1 MERERL
7 ARRRDLLKGFAAGAL
22 LMAAPTQV
30 LAAGARP
37 FRGIF
42 PIGSTPVDPA
52 NRIDYEGLANQVA
65 FLRKTR
71 VPGIA
76 WPQLASGWSVLTP
89 AERFRGA
96 EALVSAA
103 KGGSTAVIIGVQSQA
118 LPDAVKYAEHAAKIG
133 ADGVICIPPPG
144 VEDPE
149 ALLSFY
155 QQVGRATSL
164 PFFVQA
170 IGSMSV
176 DLIVKMAETIPTL
189 KYIKDEA
196 GEPVRDGPEL
206 IRRTGGKLTVFSGRG
221 AGTLISE
228 LERGFQGSCPY
239 VSLADGYQGAFDA
252 WQAGDHQRAFQIFAA
267 MQAANTML
275 DQSSPSIFIARNIFR
290 PGTTLR
296 TIPPEHPRP
305 PRYVPAQTPD
315 EVRRVL
321 DTYLRPYL
329 RA

>member
-1 MERERL
+1 M
-7 ARRRDLLKGFAAGAL
+7 AAGAL
-22 LMAAPTQV
+22 LASAGSRA
-30 LAAGARP
+30 LAAGTRP

-42 PIGSTPVDPA
+42 PIGSTPVDAA
-52 NRIDYEGLANQVA
+52 NKIKFDELANQVT

-89 AERFRGA
+89 QERFTGA

-103 KGGSTAVIIGVQSQA
+103 KGGATAVVIGVQSKE
-118 LPDAVKYAEHAAKIG
+118 LPEAIKYAEHAARIG

-144 VEDPE
+144 VEDPQ
-149 ALLSFY
+149 ALLNFY

-176 DLIVKMAETIPTL
+176 DLIVKMAESIPTM

-206 IRRTGGKLTVFSGRG
+206 IRRTGGKLTLFSGRG
-221 AGTLISE
+221 GGTLISE
-228 LERGFQGSCPY
+228 MERGFQGSCPY
-239 VSLADGYQGAFDA
+239 VGLADGYQGAFDA
-252 WQAGDHQRAFQIFAA
+252 WHAGDHQRAFQIFAA

-305 PRYVPAQTPD
+305 PRYVAAQTPD